1 MVDSKAGGVAVG
13 GAQGSANAGA
23 SEFSGANFT
32 FVELDSAS
40 YDWTTALASTNTDS
54 SLAGLCQWISQK
66 ATIVA
71 VNGAAAGLVYL
82 ICEGPFGWGNSA
94 AMQASIQATLA
105 NGGLGTT
112 GALTDSAGTDVP
124 MDACTAKVGTALI
137 LALA

>member
-1 MVDSKAGGVAVG
+1 MVDSKAGGVGVG
-13 GAQGSANAGA
+13 GDQGTANAGV
-23 SEFSGANFT
+23 SEFSGANIT
-32 FVELDSAS
+32 YVEIDSAS

-71 VNGAAAGLVYL
+71 VNGATAGLVYM

-94 AMQASIQATLA
+94 AMTASITATVA
-105 NGGLGTT
+105 NGGLDGNL
-112 GALTDSAGTDVP
+112 ALTDSAGTDVP